1 MVIVNS
7 IISSHS
13 QKSSTFIAGYATES
27 FLRNNS
33 IQILVELVVAE
44 LHIDK
49 PLPEKKKKKTKINQ
63 TNPKHLNYHIICFL
77 FHLMLIF
84 HFLQIF
90 PKILK
95 GWTIIG
101 ILSPAVLHDFVPTN

>member
-49 PLPEKKKKKTKINQ
+49 PLPEKKKKKDENQ
-63 TNPKHLNYHIICFL
+63 PNKPKAFELPYHLL
-77 FHLMLIF
+77 FISPDVD
-84 HFLQIF
+84 F
-90 PKILK
+90 PFPSN
-95 GWTIIG
+95 
-101 ILSPAVLHDFVPTN
+101 LS

>member
-49 PLPEKKKKKTKINQ
+49 PLPEKKKKKEDENQ
-63 TNPKHLNYHIICFL
+63 PNKPKAFELPYHLL
-77 FHLMLIF
+77 FISPDVD
-84 HFLQIF
+84 F
-90 PKILK
+90 PFPSN
-95 GWTIIG
+95 
-101 ILSPAVLHDFVPTN
+101 LS